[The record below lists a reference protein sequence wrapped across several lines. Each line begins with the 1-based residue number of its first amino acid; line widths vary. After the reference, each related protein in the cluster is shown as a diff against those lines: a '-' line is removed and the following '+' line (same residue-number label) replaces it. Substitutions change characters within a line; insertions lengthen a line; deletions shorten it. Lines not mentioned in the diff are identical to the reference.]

1 MLPARRIA
9 PAIRNINHSV
19 ISNIRSLST
28 PPTRLKIYETE
39 KVVKFVYVP
48 QPTPAQ
54 KKTGNTDP
62 KENNENYVENPLGR
76 FYQSVVHK
84 GREVNY
90 FMYLA
95 SPFYSMVSHKSI
107 IKLNF
112 SMIKFILTDRGDLLV

>member
-1 MLPARRIA
+1 MIPARRIA

-19 ISNIRSLST
+19 ISNVRSLSTPST

-62 KENNENYVENPLGR
+62 KENSENYIANPLGR

-90 FMYLA
+90 LMCLE
-95 SPFYSMVSHKSI
+95 SPFSSLVSLKS
-107 IKLNF
+107 
-112 SMIKFILTDRGDLLV
+112 STH

>member
-1 MLPARRIA
+1 MIPARRIA
-9 PAIRNINHSV
+9 PAIRNMNHSV
-19 ISNIRSLST
+19 ISNVRSLST
-28 PPTRLKIYETE
+28 PPPTRLKIYETE

-62 KENNENYVENPLGR
+62 KENNENYVANPLGR

-90 FMYLA
+90 LMSSE
-95 SPFYSMVSHKSI
+95 SPFSSLVLLKS
-107 IKLNF
+107 
-112 SMIKFILTDRGDLLV
+112 STH